1 LAFFWKIFLF
11 FSDILQV
18 IFGSC
23 VKERVSLFFSSNE
36 EHVSV
41 NQMWKIEKTP
51 YSMERLP
58 SGQLSDTFNKFT
70 A

>member
-1 LAFFWKIFLF
+1 LLSLKFKQ
-11 FSDILQV
+11 QV
-18 IFGSC
+18 IFRSC

-51 YSMERLP
+51 NLMERVPPGEL
-58 SGQLSDTFNKFT
+58 SGTFNILQLE
-70 A
+70 